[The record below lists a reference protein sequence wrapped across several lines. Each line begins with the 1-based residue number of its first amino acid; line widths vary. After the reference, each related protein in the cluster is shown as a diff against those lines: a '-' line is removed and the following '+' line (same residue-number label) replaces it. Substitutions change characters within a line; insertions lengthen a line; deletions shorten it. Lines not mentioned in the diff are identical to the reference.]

1 MGEIIAVASG
11 KGGVGK
17 SSVVLNLGETL
28 AMMNKTVCMIDM
40 DLGLKNLDYMMGL
53 ENRVIYDLKDVMEG
67 KCPLNKAMLQD
78 KYNKNLYLIPACKS
92 IQITSFPEDAL
103 KAVVHKLSTRFDY
116 VLLDSA
122 AGIEKGF
129 YFSIG
134 CVNQVILVT
143 TLDVTALQ
151 DADRIVGILM
161 QEGMEQISFVVNRY
175 QPRQIE
181 RGISVP
187 LEDAKNWLAV
197 DFLGYVIEDEEMQRS
212 GNIGKPAVIKRNQ
225 LLSECF
231 QVIAKRI
238 QGEHAVLP
246 KIHNRGIFAKLFS

>member
-1 MGEIIAVASG
+1 MGEIIAIASG

-28 AMMNKTVCMIDM
+28 AMMNKTVCLIDM

-67 KCPLNKAMLQD
+67 RCSLKKAMLQD
-78 KYNKNLYLIPACKS
+78 KYNRNLYLIPACKS
-92 IQITSFPEDAL
+92 IQIDAFPQAQL
-103 KAVVHKLSTRFDY
+103 KQMVEQLAKQFDY

-129 YFSIG
+129 YCSIG
-134 CVNQVILVT
+134 CVRHVILVT

-161 QEGMEQISFVVNRY
+161 QEGMEQISFLVNRY
-175 QPRQIE
+175 HPKNIE
-181 RGISVP
+181 KGVSIP
-187 LEDAKNWLAV
+187 LEDAKHWLAV
-197 DFLGYVIEDEEMQRS
+197 DFLGYIIEDEEMQRS
-212 GNIGKPAVIKRNQ
+212 GNLGKPAVIKRNQ

-231 QVIAKRI
+231 QVIAKRL
-238 QGEHAVLP
+238 QGEHVALP
-246 KIHNRGIFAKLFS
+246 KLHNRGIFAKLFS

>member
-1 MGEIIAVASG
+1 MGEIIAIASG

-53 ENRVIYDLKDVMEG
+53 ENRVIYDLKDVIDG
-67 KCPLNKAMLQD
+67 KCALNKAMLQD

-92 IQITSFPEDAL
+92 IQIEAFQADAL
-103 KAVVHKLSTRFDY
+103 KMMVEELAHRFDY

-129 YFSIG
+129 YCSIG

-151 DADRIVGILM
+151 DADRVVGILM
-161 QEGMEQISFVVNRY
+161 QEGMEHISFVVNRY

-197 DFLGYVIEDEEMQRS
+197 DFLGYVIEDEEMQRG
-212 GNIGKPAVIKRNQ
+212 GNIGKPAVLKRNQ
-225 LLSECF
+225 MLSECF
-231 QVIAKRI
+231 QVIAKRL
-238 QGEHAVLP
+238 QGERAVLP
-246 KIHNRGIFAKLFS
+246 KIHKSSIFAKLFS